1 MNTDINPGTALRQRD
16 SARGQAL
23 GLNDSGP
30 NSRLEAATGDE
41 RLLQAVASEIASLAG
56 PIAAAASVVNAL
68 AGMEPSCIRE
78 DALPPN
84 IPMEPVVYPAVLN
97 RLARADLPPELFAE
111 IQHFH
116 VRLGHARKAALA
128 YCAGKEAPPLKG
140 GVHLDV
146 LAAAWRD
153 LSAAAIKLLDF
164 LAPATAAPGPSP
176 WAVGAHPRCQEL
188 LASAAGGGWPCVM
201 SDGSVEMPGIAE
213 RRRHARYP
221 VSWSAGMLRGG
232 EMLAIRIEDVSVGG
246 VGVSSSAPVAINEQ
260 VIVEL
265 MGRMLSGNVSWR
277 AARRFGIK
285 LAVPLRVDDPIVVSA
300 RGN

>member
-1 MNTDINPGTALRQRD
+1 MNLGTPLRRRD
-16 SARGQAL
+16 RARSQTL
-23 GLNDSGP
+23 GLDDPGP
-30 NSRLEAATGDE
+30 HFRLEAAAGNE

-84 IPMEPVVYPAVLN
+84 IPTEPVVYHAVLN
-97 RLARADLPPELFAE
+97 RLACADLPPALFAE

-116 VRLGHARKAALA
+116 VRLGHAQKAALA
-128 YCAGKEAPPLKG
+128 YCAGTEAPPLKG

-146 LAAAWRD
+146 LAAAWWD
-153 LSAAAIKLLDF
+153 LSAAAVKLLDF
-164 LAPATAAPGPSP
+164 LAPAAAAPGPSP
-176 WAVGAHPRCQEL
+176 WAVGAYPRCQEL
-188 LASAAGGGWPCVM
+188 LASAAGGGWPRVM

-213 RRRHARYP
+213 RRRYVRYP
-221 VSWSAGMLRGG
+221 VSWSAGMLRRGD
-232 EMLAIRIEDVSVGG
+232 MLAIRIEDVSIRGL
-246 VGVSSSAPVAINEQ
+246 GVSSGAAVAINEQ

-265 MGRMLSGNVSWR
+265 MGQMLSGYVSWR
-277 AARRFGIK
+277 AARRFGIN
-285 LAVPLRVDDPIVVSA
+285 LAVPLRDTDPIVVAA